1 MRPRPRLA
9 LVVSCE
15 HASNARPLD
24 FDTTGIDDAVFETHS
39 AWDPGARPIAER
51 IARHFGAP
59 AAYGRWTRL
68 YCDLNRSPS
77 NPEVVP
83 DHAFGV
89 DIPSNRHLDADA
101 RAARV
106 EAHHRPYWDEVRG
119 LIHDGLAQAEVVLHL
134 SVHSFVEVYQGR
146 HRAVDLGIL
155 IDPAA
160 PREAEFSRALMAG
173 LAGSPYLVQENE
185 PYDGRADALTAA
197 LRTEL
202 PPERYAGV
210 ELELSHR
217 HLGRLDALG
226 DALIP
231 ALAAIL
237 HA

>member
-15 HASNARPLD
+15 HASNACPPD
-24 FDTTGIDDAVFETHS
+24 FDTTGIDPAVFETHS

-51 IARHFGAP
+51 IAQHFGAP
-59 AAYGRWTRL
+59 VAYGRWTRL

-83 DHAFGV
+83 SHAFGV
-89 DIPSNRHLDADA
+89 DIPSNVHLDAAA

-106 EAHHRPYWDEVRG
+106 EAHHRPYWDQVRG
-119 LIHDGLAQAEVVLHL
+119 LIHAGLAQAEVVLHL

-160 PREAEFSRALMAG
+160 PREAELSRALMAG

-197 LRTEL
+197 LRLEL

-226 DALIP
+226 DTLIP

>member
-15 HASNARPLD
+15 HASNACPPD
-24 FDTTGIDDAVFETHS
+24 FDTAGIDAAVFETHS
-39 AWDPGARPIAER
+39 AWDPGARPVAER

-59 AAYGRWTRL
+59 AVYGRWTRL

-89 DIPSNRHLDADA
+89 DIPSNVRLDRAA

-106 EAHHRPYWDEVRG
+106 EAHHRPYWDEVRS
-119 LIHDGLAQAEVVLHL
+119 LIHAGLAQAEVVLHL
-134 SVHSFVEVYQGR
+134 SVHSFVEEYQGR

-155 IDPAA
+155 MDPAA
-160 PREAEFSRALMAG
+160 PREAEVSHALRVG
-173 LAGSPYLVQENE
+173 LAGAPYLVQENE
-185 PYDGRADALTAA
+185 PYDGRADALTTA
-197 LRTEL
+197 LRHEL
-202 PPERYAGV
+202 PRERYAGV
-210 ELELSHR
+210 ELELSQR
-217 HLGRLDALG
+217 HLARLDVLG
-226 DALIP
+226 DALLH
-231 ALAAIL
+231 ALGPIL